1 MSSLARKM
9 RRNKAKKDFA
19 NNTNPEMVFA
29 DYWKFREGKPFE
41 PSRKKKTYE
50 IYEPPAPGTGPS
62 PSAEELEQ
70 EKQRTESIEAG
81 KAFLKGLDIFNKKV
95 EDIKAN
101 DEHGEHN

>member
-19 NNTNPEMVFA
+19 NNTNDEMVFA

-41 PSRKKKTYE
+41 PSKKKKVQY
-50 IYEPPAPGTGPS
+50 ISPAPPPQQTP
-62 PSAEELEQ
+62 EELEQ